1 MLRENNEGCDT
12 QCDNGGDANGDEDV
26 PEIRA
31 LPLVGP
37 DLLLTA

>member
-26 PEIRA
+26 PERRA